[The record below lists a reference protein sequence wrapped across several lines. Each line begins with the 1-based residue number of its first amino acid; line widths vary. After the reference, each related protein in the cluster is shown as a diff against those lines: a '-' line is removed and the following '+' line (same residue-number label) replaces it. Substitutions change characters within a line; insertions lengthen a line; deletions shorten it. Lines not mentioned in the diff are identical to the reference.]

1 MRGFSKAIITGNLTR
16 DPELRTTANGSNVCS
31 FSVAVN
37 RVYKDSSGEQKE
49 DVSYI
54 DCSAWGRLGEM
65 ISQYAKKGSGVL
77 VSGRLDQRSW
87 EDKTDGKKRSRVEIV
102 VEDFNFVGAP
112 RGDGMLPVGFLPR
125 GGRYRHNESALTTGF
140 ERGIPAGL
148 VIGELVSVE
157 NMETRFS
164 SRLYLSGW
172 LRPAAEFDRVRFV
185 VIALPKA
192 GKAAL

>member
-16 DPELRTTANGSNVCS
+16 DPELRTTANGSTVCG

-102 VEDFNFVGAP
+102 VEDFNFVGTP
-112 RGDGMLPVGFLPR
+112 RGE
-125 GGRYRHNESALTTGF
+125 GGGSSSFGGSTPSSQDTASD
-140 ERGIPAGL
+140 IPDD
-148 VIGELVSVE
+148 VPEEEID
-157 NMETRFS
+157 
-164 SRLYLSGW
+164 LSDV
-172 LRPAAEFDRVRFV
+172 PF
-185 VIALPKA
+185 
-192 GKAAL
+192 